1 MEDEKI
7 IYQKADREKLS
18 PKTYMTKERFVELLQ
33 FLDYK
38 YIETAEIEF
47 ITGFLLDVEKDTI
60 SPIHKGYKIDIR

>member
-33 FLDYK
+33 ILDYK

-60 SPIHKGYKIDIR
+60 SPKGYKIDIR

>member
-1 MEDEKI
+1 MENEKI

-18 PKTYMTKERFVELLQ
+18 PKTYLTKERFVELLQ
-33 FLDYK
+33 ILDYK

-60 SPIHKGYKIDIR
+60 SPKGYKIDIR